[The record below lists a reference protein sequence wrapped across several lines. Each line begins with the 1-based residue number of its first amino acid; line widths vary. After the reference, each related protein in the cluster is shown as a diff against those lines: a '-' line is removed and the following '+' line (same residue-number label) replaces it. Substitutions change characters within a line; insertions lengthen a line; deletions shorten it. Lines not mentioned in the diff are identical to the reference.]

1 MTFFKTAMLTAILT
15 ALTAC
20 VTPPSPYQVVVDQY
34 AQRASEVS
42 LGMSKG
48 QVHEILSPTQV
59 GLPAAGIKQPDRYM
73 KESVAVDII
82 YYRSGWQSDGL
93 ATDDE
98 YSPYIFNDDKLVGIG
113 WTILG
118 GPKTQGQV
126 VPVTNVSVIN
136 QTVVY

>member
-1 MTFFKTAMLTAILT
+1 MTLLKTAIMTALMT

-20 VTPPSPYQVVVDQY
+20 VTPPNPYQVVIDQY
-34 AQRASEVS
+34 ALRAPEVS

-48 QVHEILSPTQV
+48 QVQEILNPTQA
-59 GLPAAGIKQPDRYM
+59 GLPTSHIKQPDRYM
-73 KESVAVDII
+73 KESVAVDIL
-82 YYRSGWQSDGL
+82 YYRSGWQEDGL
-93 ATDDE
+93 STDDE

-126 VPVTNVSVIN
+126 VPVSNVSVIN
-136 QTVVY
+136 QTVIY